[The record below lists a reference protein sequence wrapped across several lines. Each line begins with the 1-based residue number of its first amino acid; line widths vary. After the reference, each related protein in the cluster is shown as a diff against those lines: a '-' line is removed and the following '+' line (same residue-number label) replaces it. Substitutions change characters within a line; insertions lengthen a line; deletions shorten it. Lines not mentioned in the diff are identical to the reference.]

1 MIFTWVIWHE
11 SCDMTLCGVN
21 SCDIIML
28 HNCTHNGVWM
38 YWWFGGAIA
47 VVAYPNP
54 PRVGYALKFHFKKYG
69 ASHLRLNQTMSPI
82 PRRLRPEPQ
91 TQNHIPNRSKS
102 ALSSSLSRS
111 TPHLAQTLPARGSV
125 SSSPSP
131 NRRQST
137 TRTIQRPDNSD
148 LDYRGPSSRRSTPG
162 GLKSAKSTSNLSRL
176 SSSENS
182 RKPYDS
188 TRRRLKLKQSNDVR
202 IRLS

>member
-1 MIFTWVIWHE
+1 MQSASCWAAFKIGKHTIYMIFTWHLHDTLWCRCDTHVTS
-11 SCDMTLCGVN
+11 SCYTYTTVLTMVFEC
-21 SCDIIML
+21 I
-28 HNCTHNGVWM
+28 
-38 YWWFGGAIA
+38 GGL
-47 VVAYPNP
+47 V
-54 PRVGYALKFHFKKYG
+54 KFHFKKYG

-148 LDYRGPSSRRSTPG
+148 LDYRGPSRRSTPG

>member
-1 MIFTWVIWHE
+1 M
-11 SCDMTLCGVN
+11 SLCGVN
-21 SCDIIML
+21 VTFMWHHHVTQLYSQWCL
-28 HNCTHNGVWM
+28 NVLVVW
-38 YWWFGGAIA
+38 WCRGDGISQ
-47 VVAYPNP
+47 PSL
-54 PRVGYALKFHFKKYG
+54 RVGYALKFHFKKYG

-91 TQNHIPNRSKS
+91 TQNHVPNRSKS

-148 LDYRGPSSRRSTPG
+148 LDYRGPSRRSTPG

-202 IRLS
+202 IRLL

>member
-1 MIFTWVIWHE
+1 MVFECI
-11 SCDMTLCGVN
+11 
-21 SCDIIML
+21 
-28 HNCTHNGVWM
+28 
-38 YWWFGGAIA
+38 GGLVTNLWCCHGGGISH
-47 VVAYPNP
+47 PFLL
-54 PRVGYALKFHFKKYG
+54 PRVGYALIFHFKKYG

-91 TQNHIPNRSKS
+91 SQNHIPNRSKS

-111 TPHLAQTLPARGSV
+111 TPHLAQTMPARGSV

-131 NRRQST
+131 NRRST

-148 LDYRGPSSRRSTPG
+148 LDYRGPSRRSTPG

-188 TRRRLKLKQSNDVR
+188 TRRRLKLKPNNDVR

>member
-1 MIFTWVIWHE
+1 MVPWCWHIPAF
-11 SCDMTLCGVN
+11 L
-21 SCDIIML
+21 L
-28 HNCTHNGVWM
+28 L
-38 YWWFGGAIA
+38 
-47 VVAYPNP
+47 
-54 PRVGYALKFHFKKYG
+54 RVGYALIFHFKKYG

-111 TPHLAQTLPARGSV
+111 TPHLAQTMPTRGSV

-131 NRRQST
+131 NRRGST

-148 LDYRGPSSRRSTPG
+148 LDYRGPTSRRSTPG

-176 SSSENS
+176 SSSDS

-188 TRRRLKLKQSNDVR
+188 TRRRLKLKQNNDVR